1 MYYQLDLSGPVPIYE
16 QVMDQIKGA
25 IAAGA
30 IAPGE
35 TIPSVRE
42 LAHELA
48 INPNTVARAYRD
60 LQKEGIVLFNR
71 GLGLAV
77 AEESPEICRR
87 ERVNVFESRV
97 NRLLDDALRSR
108 LDLETIR
115 SIVLTQLDLLAPI
128 PSEN

>member
-1 MYYQLDLSGPVPIYE
+1 
-16 QVMDQIKGA
+16 MDQIKGA

-71 GLGLAV
+71 GMGLAV

>member
-42 LAHELA
+42 LARELA

-108 LDLETIR
+108 LDPETIR
-115 SIVLTQLDLLAPI
+115 SIVLAQLDALAPI